1 MKALDITDTR
11 QLEDLCINT
20 IYASLLAGKLSPQ
33 TQTFEIS
40 SVTARD
46 LPPSQDYTGMITTL
60 SQWSKQCDLVL
71 AEISDRIKDVRNTET
86 IKLKEEEEYEKE
98 VEKARGGSGEGGK
111 AAGLGKSKG
120 KGKERTTGH
129 GIREGGEAM
138 GEDNGGNSPVRRKRK
153 SPGGS

>member
-20 IYASLLAGKLSPQ
+20 IYSSLLAGKLSPQ

-46 LPPSQDYTGMITTL
+46 LPPSHDYAGMITTL

-71 AEISDRIKDVRNTET
+71 AEISDRIRDVRNTET
-86 IKLKEEEEYEKE
+86 IKQKEEEEFEKE
-98 VEKARGGSGEGGK
+98 VEKARDSGEGGK
-111 AAGLGKSKG
+111 AAGFGKAKG
-120 KGKERTTGH
+120 KGKERSSGH
-129 GIREGGEAM
+129 GMREGAEAM
-138 GEDNGGNSPVRRKRK
+138 GEDVGGNSPVRRKRK

>member
-71 AEISDRIKDVRNTET
+71 AEISDRIKDVRNTEM

-98 VEKARGGSGEGGK
+98 VEKARGSGEGGK
-111 AAGLGKSKG
+111 GSGLGKSKA
-120 KGKERTTGH
+120 KGKERSTGH
-129 GIREGGEAM
+129 GMREGGEAM
-138 GEDNGGNSPVRRKRK
+138 GEDAGGSSPVRRKRK